1 MVLCALFF
9 GTGKFYEPTHTF
21 LFTHKKCIV
30 VMPLARAPQPKP
42 FVAVKGGE
50 KRKQQK
56 QQVQEQQEVQQKQQK
71 QQEQQVQQEVQVQQV
86 PHVHPHVAW

>member
-1 MVLCALFF
+1 MKWCCFFF
-9 GTGKFYEPTHTF
+9 GTGKFYAPTHTF
-21 LFTHKKCIV
+21 HFTHKECIV

-56 QQVQEQQEVQQKQQK
+56 QQVQQVQHVQVQEQQEEQEE
-71 QQEQQVQQEVQVQQV
+71 QEQQEQV
-86 PHVHPHVAW
+86 PHVHPHVAWS